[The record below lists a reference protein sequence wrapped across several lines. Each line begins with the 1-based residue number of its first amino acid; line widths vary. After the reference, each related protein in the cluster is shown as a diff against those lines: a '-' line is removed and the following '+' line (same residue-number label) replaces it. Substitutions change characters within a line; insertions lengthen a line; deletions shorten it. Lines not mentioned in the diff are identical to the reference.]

1 LLCKLQMNKKNNDF
15 GAIQDLILHYIEIDE
30 MEWQQCKSMFIV
42 RRIKK
47 KEIILCK
54 GEVCR
59 GIYFVVKGLL
69 RIYFIDQN
77 DDEKTFHFSLE
88 NTFATD
94 YQSFLKVIPADFYI
108 QALENTTVV
117 QITYEM
123 LQLLYGNLRNGE
135 KLGRLI
141 AEDYFFLLNDKI
153 KAFYTQTPLQRYN
166 SMNASFPK
174 ILTRV
179 PQHYIAS
186 YLNISPVHLS
196 RLKRGVEL

>member
-1 LLCKLQMNKKNNDF
+1 MIEMSNDF
-15 GAIQDLILHYIEIDE
+15 KAIRELVLHYIDIDE
-30 MEWQQCKSMFIV
+30 IEWEHCKSMFSL

-47 KEIILCK
+47 KEIILRK

-77 DDEKTFHFSLE
+77 DEEKTFHFSLE

-94 YQSFLKVIPADFYI
+94 YQSFLKVTAADFHI
-108 QALENTTVV
+108 QALENTTV
-117 QITYEM
+117 IMINYEM
-123 LQLLYGNLRNGE
+123 LQLLYTNLRHGE
-135 KLGRLI
+135 KLGRVI
-141 AEDYFFLLNDKI
+141 AEDYFFLMNDKI

-166 SMNASFPK
+166 NMNASFPK

-196 RLKRGVEL
+196 RLKRGVE

>member
-1 LLCKLQMNKKNNDF
+1 MNEMSNDF
-15 GAIQDLILHYIEIDE
+15 GAIRELIMHYIEIDDS
-30 MEWQQCKSMFIV
+30 EWEQCKSMFIL

-47 KEIILCK
+47 KEIILSK

-59 GIYFVVKGLL
+59 GIYFVMKGLL
-69 RIYFIDQN
+69 RVYFIDQN

-94 YQSFLKVIPADFYI
+94 YQSFLKVTAADLHI
-108 QALENTTVV
+108 QALENTTAVL
-117 QITYEM
+117 ITYEM
-123 LQLLYGNLRNGE
+123 LQLLYCNLRHGE

-141 AEDYFFLLNDKI
+141 AEDYFFLMNEKI
-153 KAFYTQTPLQRYN
+153 KAYYTQTPLQRYN

-196 RLKRGVEL
+196 RLKRGVE

>member
-1 LLCKLQMNKKNNDF
+1 MNKNSADF
-15 GAIQDLILHYIEIDE
+15 GGIRDLILHYIEIDDQ
-30 MEWQQCKSMFIV
+30 EWEKCKSMFIL

-47 KEIILCK
+47 KEIILSK

-59 GIYFVVKGLL
+59 GIYFVVRGLL

-94 YQSFLKVIPADFYI
+94 YQSFLKGIPADFYI

-117 QITYEM
+117 PITFEM
-123 LQLLYGNLRNGE
+123 LQLFYANLGQGE

-141 AEDYFFLLNDKI
+141 AEDYFFMMNDKI
-153 KAFYTQTPLQRYN
+153 KGLYTQTPLQRYN
-166 SMNASFPK
+166 SMNDSFPM

-179 PQHYIAS
+179 PQHHIAS

-196 RLKRGVEL
+196 RLKRGVEY

>member
-1 LLCKLQMNKKNNDF
+1 MKKKSEDF
-15 GAIQDLILHYIEIDE
+15 GAIRDIIGHYIEIDD
-30 MEWQQCKSMFIV
+30 MEWEHCKSMFILS
-42 RRIKK
+42 RIKK
-47 KEIILCK
+47 KQIIVCK

-69 RIYFIDQN
+69 RIYFIDEKN

-94 YQSFLKVIPADFYI
+94 YQSFLKMIPADFHI
-108 QALENTTVV
+108 QALENTTAVL
-117 QITYEM
+117 ITYEM
-123 LQLLYGNLRNGE
+123 LQALYANLRHGQ

-141 AEDYFFLLNDKI
+141 AEDYFFLMNDKI

-166 SMNASFPK
+166 SMNASFPN

-196 RLKRGVEL
+196 RLKSSAET

>member
-1 LLCKLQMNKKNNDF
+1 MNNDF
-15 GAIQDLILHYIEIDE
+15 ATIRDLIMHYIEIDDL
-30 MEWQQCKSMFIV
+30 EWEGCKAMFTMQH
-42 RRIKK
+42 IKK
-47 KEIILCK
+47 KEIIVSK

-69 RIYFIDQN
+69 RIYFIDHN

-94 YQSFLKVIPADFYI
+94 YQSFLKAIPADFYI

-117 QITYEM
+117 QITYET
-123 LQLLYGNLRNGE
+123 LQLLYCNLRQGE

-141 AEDYFFLLNDKI
+141 AEDYFFLMNDKI
-153 KAFYTQTPLQRYN
+153 RAFYTQTPLDRYN
-166 SMNASFPK
+166 SMNTAFPK
-174 ILTRV
+174 IRTRV

-196 RLKRGVEL
+196 RLKRGVEK

>member
-1 LLCKLQMNKKNNDF
+1 MNEMSNDF
-15 GAIQDLILHYIEIDE
+15 TAIRDLILHYIEIDE
-30 MEWQQCKSMFIV
+30 IEWELCKSMFAL
-42 RRIKK
+42 RRVKK
-47 KEIILCK
+47 KEIILSK

-69 RIYFIDQN
+69 RVYFIDQN

-94 YQSFLKVIPADFYI
+94 YQSFLKVTPADFYI

-117 QITYEM
+117 MITYEM
-123 LQLLYGNLRNGE
+123 LQLLYTNLQHGE

-141 AEDYFFLLNDKI
+141 AEDYFFLMNDKI

-179 PQHYIAS
+179 SQHYIAS
-186 YLNISPVHLS
+186 YLNITPVHLS
-196 RLKRGVEL
+196 RLKHGVE